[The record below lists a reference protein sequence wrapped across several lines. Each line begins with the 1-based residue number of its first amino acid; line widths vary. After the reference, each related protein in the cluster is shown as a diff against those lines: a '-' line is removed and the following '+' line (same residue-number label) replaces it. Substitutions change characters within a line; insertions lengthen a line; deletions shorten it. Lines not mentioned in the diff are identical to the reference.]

1 MARGGGCAPGGSLR
15 HLGRGAGRAG
25 EPHDEG
31 PGTRSPGLVAQEK
44 TLVAAERDEAA
55 RECWRAAAAG
65 LDPADL
71 VFVDECGTHVALT
84 PLYAWAPRGER
95 ARGVVPRNRGQNL
108 TLVAALTA
116 AGCEAAMTIGGAVDA
131 AAFAAYVREILVPT
145 LRPGQTVI
153 LDNLSVHKGAAIR
166 ALVEGAG
173 CALLFL
179 PPYAPDFNPIEL
191 AFGKLKAPLRRAE
204 ARTRATL
211 EAAIGTALARFT
223 PDDIR
228 AWFVYSGYLPPP
240 APCNLSAS

>member
-1 MARGGGCAPGGSLR
+1 MARGGGCAADGSLR

-25 EPHDEG
+25 EPHDD
-31 PGTRSPGLVAQEK
+31 GTGAHPPGLVAQEK

-55 RECWRAAAAG
+55 RECWRAEAAA

-131 AAFAAYVREILVPT
+131 VAFAAYVREILVPT
-145 LRPGQTVI
+145 LRPGQIVI

-173 CALLFL
+173 CTLLFL
-179 PPYAPDFNPIEL
+179 PPYSPDFNPIEL
-191 AFGKLKAPLRRAE
+191 AFGKLNA
-204 ARTRATL
+204 
-211 EAAIGTALARFT
+211 
-223 PDDIR
+223 
-228 AWFVYSGYLPPP
+228 
-240 APCNLSAS
+240 